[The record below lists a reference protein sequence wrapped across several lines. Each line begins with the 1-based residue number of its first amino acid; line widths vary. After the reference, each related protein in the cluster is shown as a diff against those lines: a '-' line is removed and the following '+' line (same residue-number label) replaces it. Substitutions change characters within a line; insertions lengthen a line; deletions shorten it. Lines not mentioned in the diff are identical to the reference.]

1 MLFSKKFMIP
11 LLFLSIAL
19 LMLTSFSQEKNQE
32 AEEPQTQEK
41 EVVATI
47 DDKEIY
53 MSELNQMTNLQ
64 QTMMQL
70 QQRNPQFVRFLY
82 TSPEGQNFLEAF
94 KKNQLEDL
102 ITRKLLEREAQREN
116 IRLTKKDKE
125 KYFKE
130 QIDMIKQQQ
139 NMSDEELLKAL
150 NQQGIE
156 SMDAFKKI
164 FIEQQ
169 GESLKIHKLIEE
181 VVLDK
186 VKVSDKEA
194 EQWYDQGQYQ
204 VEFKEVKDQI
214 KRELAQKEYID
225 QLREE
230 ADINIL
236 IE

>member
-1 MLFSKKFMIP
+1 MIP